1 MMAAL
6 PRVLRPALLGVLA
19 VLLWSATAAGAADD
33 LAANRRELAALQ
45 QQIDAT
51 LGDLRSK
58 RAAAGDLAADLEK
71 LDHALERLR
80 ELTRRSDRELKELD
94 RQLVARQGELEQ
106 LRRRLAETERQ
117 LKQRLVAL
125 YKSGQVGVARA
136 FLSTA
141 GTPLELAEKYA
152 FLSRIVRHDRQLM
165 ADFRQQTA
173 AAEQAVLELQQLRE
187 RQAALAAQRRA
198 EQTALNAAGQA
209 KQQLLAELRADE
221 ARLAAALKELRAK
234 AARLS
239 ELVKKLET
247 AKVAPYTGK
256 SNEFTAQK
264 GRLPWPVA
272 GTVRIGYGST
282 RHPDLGTLIE
292 SNGLEI
298 AVPPQTEVKA
308 VWAGRVLYA
317 SPLKGFGNLMVI
329 DHGDKYYSLYA
340 HADRFTRKVGELVKA
355 QDVVALSGHEGRD
368 AIYFEIRHRGTP
380 VDPRAWLAPR

>member
-1 MMAAL
+1 MGGL
-6 PRVLRPALLGVLA
+6 PRALRPVLLGVLA
-19 VLLWSATAAGAADD
+19 LLLWSGTMAGAADD
-33 LAANRRELAALQ
+33 LAANRQELAALQ

-51 LGDLRSK
+51 LGALRSK
-58 RAAAGDLAADLEK
+58 RAAAGDLAADLET
-71 LDHALERLR
+71 LDQSLERLR
-80 ELTRRSDRELKELD
+80 ELTRRSERDLKELD
-94 RQLVARQGELEQ
+94 RQLAARQVELEQ

-117 LKQRLVAL
+117 LTQRLVAL

-152 FLSRIVRHDRQLM
+152 FLSRIVRHDRELM

-173 AAEQAVLELQQLRE
+173 AAELAVIELQQLRE
-187 RQAALAAQRRA
+187 RQTALAAQQRA
-198 EQTALNAAGQA
+198 EQSALHAAGQA
-209 KQQLLAELRADE
+209 KQQLLAGLRADE
-221 ARLAAALKELRAK
+221 TRLAAALKELRAK
-234 AARLS
+234 AARLT

-247 AKVAPYTGK
+247 AKVQPYTGK
-256 SNEFTAQK
+256 STEFTAQK
-264 GRLPWPVA
+264 GRLPWPVT

-298 AVPPQTEVKA
+298 AVPPQTQVKA

-340 HADRFTRKVGELVKA
+340 HADQFTRKVGELVKA
-355 QDVVALSGHEGRD
+355 EDVVALSGHEGRD
-368 AIYFEIRHRGTP
+368 AIYFEIRHRGAP

>member
-1 MMAAL
+1 MGGL
-6 PRVLRPALLGVLA
+6 PRALHPVLLGVLA
-19 VLLWSATAAGAADD
+19 VLLWCGSAAGAADD
-33 LAANRRELAALQ
+33 LAANRRELTALQ

-71 LDHALERLR
+71 LDQSLEQLR
-80 ELTRRSDRELKELD
+80 TLTRRSERDLKELD
-94 RQLVARQGELEQ
+94 RQLIARQAELEQ

-136 FLSTA
+136 FLSSA

-173 AAEQAVLELQQLRE
+173 AAELAVVELQQLRE
-187 RQAALAAQRRA
+187 RQAALAAQQRA
-198 EQTALNAAGQA
+198 EQAALNAAGQA
-209 KQQLLAELRADE
+209 KQRLLADLRADE
-221 ARLAAALKELRAK
+221 VRLAAALKELRAK

-247 AKVAPYTGK
+247 AKVQPYTGK
-256 SNEFTAQK
+256 STEFTAQK

-298 AVPPQTEVKA
+298 AVPPQTQVKA

-355 QDVVALSGHEGRD
+355 EDVVALSGHEGRD

-380 VDPRAWLAPR
+380 VDPRARLAPR

>member
-1 MMAAL
+1 MGGL
-6 PRVLRPALLGVLA
+6 PRALHPVLLGVLA
-19 VLLWSATAAGAADD
+19 VLLWCGSAAGAADD
-33 LAANRRELAALQ
+33 LAANRRELTALQ

-71 LDHALERLR
+71 LDQSLEQLR
-80 ELTRRSDRELKELD
+80 ALTRRSERDLKELD
-94 RQLVARQGELEQ
+94 RQLVARQAELEQ

-152 FLSRIVRHDRQLM
+152 FLARIVRHDRQLM

-173 AAEQAVLELQQLRE
+173 AAELAVLELQQLRE
-187 RQAALAAQRRA
+187 RQVALAAQQRA

-209 KQQLLAELRADE
+209 KQQLLAGLRADE
-221 ARLAAALKELRAK
+221 ARLAAALKELRGK
-234 AARLS
+234 AARLT

-247 AKVAPYTGK
+247 AKVQPYTGK
-256 SNEFTAQK
+256 STEFTAQK

-298 AVPPQTEVKA
+298 AVPPQSQVKA

-355 QDVVALSGHEGRD
+355 EDVVALSGHEGRD

>member
-1 MMAAL
+1 MGGL
-6 PRVLRPALLGVLA
+6 PRALHPVLLGVLA
-19 VLLWSATAAGAADD
+19 VLLWCGSAAGAADD
-33 LAANRRELAALQ
+33 LAANRRELTALQ

-71 LDHALERLR
+71 LDQSLEQLR
-80 ELTRRSDRELKELD
+80 TLTRRSERDLKELD
-94 RQLVARQGELEQ
+94 RQLIARQAELEQ

-136 FLSTA
+136 FLSSA

-173 AAEQAVLELQQLRE
+173 AAELAVVELQQLRE
-187 RQAALAAQRRA
+187 RQAALAAQQRA
-198 EQTALNAAGQA
+198 EQAALNAAGQA
-209 KQQLLAELRADE
+209 KQRLLADLRADE
-221 ARLAAALKELRAK
+221 VRLAAALKELRAK

-247 AKVAPYTGK
+247 AKVQPYTGK
-256 SNEFTAQK
+256 STEFTAQK

-298 AVPPQTEVKA
+298 AVPPQTQVKA

-355 QDVVALSGHEGRD
+355 EDVVALSGHEGRD

>member
-1 MMAAL
+1 MAGL
-6 PRVLRPALLGVLA
+6 SKVLRLLLFGLLA
-19 VLLWSATAAGAADD
+19 VLLWSGGAAGAADD

-71 LDHALERLR
+71 LDQSLERLR
-80 ELTRRSDRELKELD
+80 ELSRRSDRELKELD
-94 RQLVARQGELEQ
+94 RQLVVRQGELEQ

-125 YKSGQVGVARA
+125 YKSGQIGVARA

-152 FLSRIVRHDRQLM
+152 FLARIVRHDRQLM
-165 ADFRQQTA
+165 AEFRQQTA
-173 AAEQAVLELQQLRE
+173 AAELAVLELQQLRE
-187 RQAALAAQRRA
+187 RQAALAAQQRA

-209 KQQLLAELRADE
+209 KQQLLAGLRADE
-221 ARLAAALKELRAK
+221 ARLAAALKELRGK
-234 AARLS
+234 AARLT

-247 AKVAPYTGK
+247 AKVQPYTGK
-256 SNEFTAQK
+256 STEFTAQK

-298 AVPPQTEVKA
+298 AVPPQTQVKA

-355 QDVVALSGHEGRD
+355 EDVVALSGHEGRD

>member
-1 MMAAL
+1 MAGL
-6 PRVLRPALLGVLA
+6 PRALYPVLLGVLA
-19 VLLWSATAAGAADD
+19 VLLWCGSGAGAADD
-33 LAANRRELAALQ
+33 LAANRRELSALQ

-71 LDHALERLR
+71 LDQSLEQLR
-80 ELTRRSDRELKELD
+80 ALTRRSERDLKELD
-94 RQLVARQGELEQ
+94 RQLVARQAELEQ

-152 FLSRIVRHDRQLM
+152 FLARIVRHDRQLM

-173 AAEQAVLELQQLRE
+173 AAELAVLELQQLRE
-187 RQAALAAQRRA
+187 RQAALAAQQRA
-198 EQTALNAAGQA
+198 EQAALNAAGRS
-209 KQQLLAELRADE
+209 KQQLLADLRADE
-221 ARLAAALKELRAK
+221 ARLAAALKELRAR

-247 AKVAPYTGK
+247 AKVQPYTGK
-256 SNEFTAQK
+256 STEFTAQK

-298 AVPPQTEVKA
+298 AVPPQTQVKA

-355 QDVVALSGHEGRD
+355 EDVVALSGHEGRD

>member
-1 MMAAL
+1 MGGL
-6 PRVLRPALLGVLA
+6 PRALHPVLLGVLA
-19 VLLWSATAAGAADD
+19 VLLWCGSAAGAADD
-33 LAANRRELAALQ
+33 LAANRRELTALQ

-71 LDHALERLR
+71 LDQSLEQLR
-80 ELTRRSDRELKELD
+80 ALTRRSERDLKELD
-94 RQLVARQGELEQ
+94 RQLVARQAELEQ

-152 FLSRIVRHDRQLM
+152 FLARIVRHDRQLM

-173 AAEQAVLELQQLRE
+173 AAELAVLELQQLRE
-187 RQAALAAQRRA
+187 RQVALATQQRA
-198 EQTALNAAGQA
+198 EQAALNAAGQA
-209 KQQLLAELRADE
+209 KQGLLADLRADE
-221 ARLAAALKELRAK
+221 VRLAAALKELRAK

-247 AKVAPYTGK
+247 AKVQPYTGK
-256 SNEFTAQK
+256 STEFTAQK

-298 AVPPQTEVKA
+298 AVPPQTQVKA

-340 HADRFTRKVGELVKA
+340 HAERFTRKVGELVKA
-355 QDVVALSGHEGRD
+355 EDVVALSGHEGRD

>member
-1 MMAAL
+1 MGGL
-6 PRVLRPALLGVLA
+6 PRALHPVLLGVLA
-19 VLLWSATAAGAADD
+19 VLLWCGSAAGAADD
-33 LAANRRELAALQ
+33 LAANRRELTALQ

-71 LDHALERLR
+71 LDQSLEQLR
-80 ELTRRSDRELKELD
+80 ALTRRSERDLKELD
-94 RQLVARQGELEQ
+94 RQLIARQAELEQ

-152 FLSRIVRHDRQLM
+152 FLARIVRHDRQLM

-173 AAEQAVLELQQLRE
+173 AAELAVLELQQLRE
-187 RQAALAAQRRA
+187 RQVALAAQQRA

-209 KQQLLAELRADE
+209 KQQLLAGLRADE
-221 ARLAAALKELRAK
+221 ARLAAALKELRGK
-234 AARLS
+234 AARLT

-247 AKVAPYTGK
+247 AKVQPYTGK
-256 SNEFTAQK
+256 STEFTAQK

-298 AVPPQTEVKA
+298 AVPPQSQVKA

-355 QDVVALSGHEGRD
+355 EDVVALSGHEGRD

>member
-1 MMAAL
+1 MA
-6 PRVLRPALLGVLA
+6 
-19 VLLWSATAAGAADD
+19 
-33 LAANRRELAALQ
+33 E
-45 QQIDAT
+45 
-51 LGDLRSK
+51 
-58 RAAAGDLAADLEK
+58 
-71 LDHALERLR
+71 
-80 ELTRRSDRELKELD
+80 
-94 RQLVARQGELEQ
+94 
-106 LRRRLAETERQ
+106 
-117 LKQRLVAL
+117 
-125 YKSGQVGVARA
+125 
-136 FLSTA
+136 
-141 GTPLELAEKYA
+141 
-152 FLSRIVRHDRQLM
+152 
-165 ADFRQQTA
+165 FRQQTA
-173 AAEQAVLELQQLRE
+173 AAELAVLELQQLRE
-187 RQAALAAQRRA
+187 RQAALAAQQRA

-209 KQQLLAELRADE
+209 KQRLLADLRADE
-221 ARLAAALKELRAK
+221 VRLAGALKELRAK

-247 AKVAPYTGK
+247 AKVQPYTGK
-256 SNEFTAQK
+256 STEFTAQK

-298 AVPPQTEVKA
+298 AVPPQSQVKA

-355 QDVVALSGHEGRD
+355 EDVVALSGHEGRD

-380 VDPRAWLAPR
+380 VDPRAWRAPR